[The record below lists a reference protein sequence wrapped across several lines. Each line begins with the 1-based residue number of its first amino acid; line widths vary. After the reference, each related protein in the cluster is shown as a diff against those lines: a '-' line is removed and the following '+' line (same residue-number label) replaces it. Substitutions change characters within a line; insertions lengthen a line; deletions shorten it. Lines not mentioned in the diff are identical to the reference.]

1 MRTHALFL
9 TTALAAGLLAAAPTA
24 AAAPSGLSGDFN
36 GDGHRDLALAAPY
49 AALPGKGMSGYAA
62 VVYGTSAGISTAKR
76 TVVHQDSTGVPGS
89 AEAEDTFGA
98 ALAVDDFNGDGYADL
113 AAGAPGEDVGSDGD
127 GGSVTILWGSATG
140 LRGGTTVKDPAASAH
155 DEFGRVLTAGDFDG
169 DGRADLAVGASGSFV
184 YVIKGGFTKAGATGA
199 VQKVG
204 LPQKAKYGIDA
215 VEAGEINADKRSD
228 LVITYRTTT
237 SEGKDWSKGVAY
249 LGSSAAK
256 GVDAATPR
264 PLDGGT
270 SIAIGDIN
278 GDGYG
283 EVALGNTFEKGD
295 EHSGSL
301 GGKVVVI
308 RGSEGGPVNG
318 DIPMAR
324 LTQSSPG
331 VPGADEERDG
341 FGGSLSIADTNGD
354 GYGELAIGVVFE
366 DSGEDEDTG
375 SVVVMRG
382 SAAGVSG
389 TGAKNL
395 TQSTSG
401 VPGAAE
407 DMDYFGSD
415 VHLSDVTRDGRAD
428 LAVTAGFENEGA
440 GAVWT
445 LRSTTAGV
453 STTGAKSFGPS
464 AVGMPTKY
472 GAFGA
477 NLAN

>member
-1 MRTHALFL
+1 MRTRVLFL
-9 TTALAAGLLAAAPTA
+9 TTALAAGLLAAAPA
-24 AAAPSGLSGDFN
+24 AVAAPLGLGGDFN
-36 GDGHRDLALAAPY
+36 GDGHRDLAFAAPY
-49 AALPGKGMSGYAA
+49 ATFSGQGMAGYTA
-62 VVYGTSAGISTAKR
+62 VAYGTSAGISTAKY
-76 TVVHQDSTGVPGS
+76 TVVHQNSTGVPGS

-98 ALAVDDFNGDGYADL
+98 AFAIADFNGDGYADL

-127 GGSVTILWGSATG
+127 GGSVTIVWGSATG
-140 LRGGTTVKDPAASAH
+140 LNGGTTVKDPAPTAH
-155 DEFGRVLTAGDFDG
+155 DEFGRELAAGDFDG
-169 DGRADLAVGASGSFV
+169 DGRADLAVGTSSSYA
-184 YVIKGGFTKAGATGA
+184 YVIRGGFTKAGVIGG

-204 LPQKAKYGIDA
+204 LPDKAKYGIDA
-215 VEAGEINADKRSD
+215 IGAGEINADKRSD

-237 SEGKDWSKGVAY
+237 PEGKDWSKGVAY
-249 LGSSAAK
+249 LGSSTAK
-256 GVDAATPR
+256 GVDAASPR

-270 SIAIGDIN
+270 SIAVGDIN

-283 EVALGNTFEKGD
+283 EIALGNTFDKSD

-308 RGSEGGPVNG
+308 RGSQGGPVNG
-318 DIPMAR
+318 DVPMAR

-331 VPGADEERDG
+331 VPGGDEQGDG
-341 FGGSLSIADTNGD
+341 FGGSVSIADTNGD

-366 DSGEDEDTG
+366 DIGATEDTG

-382 SAAGVSG
+382 SAAGVST
-389 TGAKNL
+389 TGALNL

-401 VPGAAE
+401 VPGTAE

-415 VHLSDVTRDGRAD
+415 VHLSDVTKDGRAD
-428 LAVTAGFENEGA
+428 LTVTAGFENEGT

-445 LRSTTAGV
+445 LRSGTVGV

-464 AVGMPTKY
+464 AVRMPTTY

-477 NLAN
+477 NLSN

>member
-62 VVYGTSAGISTAKR
+62 VGYGTSAGISTAKR

-89 AEAEDTFGA
+89 AEAEDAFGA
-98 ALAVDDFNGDGYADL
+98 ALAV
-113 AAGAPGEDVGSDGD
+113 
-127 GGSVTILWGSATG
+127 
-140 LRGGTTVKDPAASAH
+140 
-155 DEFGRVLTAGDFDG
+155 
-169 DGRADLAVGASGSFV
+169 
-184 YVIKGGFTKAGATGA
+184 
-199 VQKVG
+199 
-204 LPQKAKYGIDA
+204 
-215 VEAGEINADKRSD
+215 
-228 LVITYRTTT
+228 
-237 SEGKDWSKGVAY
+237 
-249 LGSSAAK
+249 
-256 GVDAATPR
+256 
-264 PLDGGT
+264 
-270 SIAIGDIN
+270 
-278 GDGYG
+278 
-283 EVALGNTFEKGD
+283 
-295 EHSGSL
+295 
-301 GGKVVVI
+301 
-308 RGSEGGPVNG
+308 
-318 DIPMAR
+318 
-324 LTQSSPG
+324 
-331 VPGADEERDG
+331 
-341 FGGSLSIADTNGD
+341 ADTNGD

-366 DSGEDEDTG
+366 DIGEDEDTG

-428 LAVTAGFENEGA
+428 LAVTAGFENEGV

-453 STTGAKSFGPS
+453 STAGAKSFGSS
-464 AVGMPTKY
+464 AVGMPTEY